1 MPQNRDDWLDDLYAE
16 GATDQPPAEL
26 DATILTAAA
35 QAAEQTAPSR
45 RPRSLRYAGWATAA
59 VVLLT
64 VGVLVTNLGQ
74 FAPEPASAIDARPI
88 VVAEPPPETNTVPSS
103 SADTAPAMK
112 AEPASIPPEELQ
124 APQAQRQRFDQP
136 MPASRPQQEAVSLLD
151 TDVQPTA
158 AIRQLA
164 SRPAAQPLTSD
175 SPEKPLGCDD
185 MEITSGYQ
193 TCQGRS
199 ALLVQHP
206 GCATPL
212 MLTDASLQASGID
225 GALLRQQE
233 VLYKATCVD
242 ARWVVEAQ

>member
-1 MPQNRDDWLDDLYAE
+1 MPQNRDNWLDDLYAE

-26 DATILTAAA
+26 DAAILTAAT

-64 VGVLVTNLGQ
+64 VGVLFNNLGQ
-74 FAPEPASAIDARPI
+74 FAPEPESAIDARPI
-88 VVAEPPPETNTVPSS
+88 VVAKPPLETNTVPSS

-158 AIRQLA
+158 AVRQLA

>member
-1 MPQNRDDWLDDLYAE
+1 MPQNRDNFLDDLYAE

-26 DATILTAAA
+26 DAAILTAAA
-35 QAAEQTAPSR
+35 QAAKRTAPSS

-64 VGVLVTNLGQ
+64 VGVLFNNLGQ
-74 FAPEPASAIDARPI
+74 FAPEPESAIDARPI
-88 VVAEPPPETNTVPSS
+88 VITQPPPETNTVPRS

-112 AEPASIPPEELQ
+112 AEPASIPPEEQQ

-136 MPASRPQQEAVSLLD
+136 MPASRPLSEAVSVLD
-151 TDVQPTA
+151 SDVQPTA

-175 SPEKPLGCDD
+175 SPEKPPGCDD

>member
-1 MPQNRDDWLDDLYAE
+1 MKSEESKCPALGGPQRHAAAGTIANQHWWPNQLNLKMLDQNSPQSDPMGEDFNYAE
-16 GATDQPPAEL
+16 EFKTLDL
-26 DATILTAAA
+26 DALANDIDEVMTTS
-35 QAAEQTAPSR
+35 QD
-45 RPRSLRYAGWATAA
+45 WW
-59 VVLLT
+59 
-64 VGVLVTNLGQ
+64 
-74 FAPEPASAIDARPI
+74 PADYGHYG
-88 VVAEPPPETNTVPSS
+88 
-103 SADTAPAMK
+103 
-112 AEPASIPPEELQ
+112 
-124 APQAQRQRFDQP
+124 PQ
-136 MPASRPQQEAVSLLD
+136 
-151 TDVQPTA
+151 A

-233 VLYKATCVD
+233 ILYKATCID

>member
-45 RPRSLRYAGWATAA
+45 RTRSPRYAGWATAA

-64 VGVLVTNLGQ
+64 AGVLFNNLGQ
-74 FAPEPASAIDARPI
+74 FAPEPESAIDARPI
-88 VVAEPPPETNTVPSS
+88 VVAEPPLETDTVPSS
-103 SADTAPAMK
+103 SADTAPATK
-112 AEPASIPPEELQ
+112 AEPASITPEELQ

-136 MPASRPQQEAVSLLD
+136 MPASRPLQEAVSLSD

-164 SRPAAQPLTSD
+164 SRPVAQSLTSD
-175 SPEKPLGCDD
+175 SPEKPPGCDD

-212 MLTDASLQASGID
+212 MLTDASLQASGIY